1 MHCTLIYGFDQ
12 MDLVF
17 TARSLYTFNSK
28 SPITSLILSIFLSE
42 ILFFISWNKSINSGN
57 TLAMKY
63 FLSLKKELL
72 RTININLSSLESDL
86 QWRKYY
92 YHLNVGEH
100 TQLPKVNSKEKFTYY
115 IFENGYNRDLC
126 FQEDEGD
133 IYLTSLPVMYKK
145 NMLTL
150 HIKHRTTLKEKK
162 RDRLWTLGPKEGI
175 TWVPW
180 VFFLLRI
187 SQPWSRRIWQ
197 HENIIRHQKKKPQ
210 RNSLSLVKRPR
221 RTDSSTEASRT
232 LPAWVVSQETKWRF
246 RLSAMPA
253 K

>member
-1 MHCTLIYGFDQ
+1 
-12 MDLVF
+12 
-17 TARSLYTFNSK
+17 
-28 SPITSLILSIFLSE
+28 
-42 ILFFISWNKSINSGN
+42 
-57 TLAMKY
+57 MKY

-72 RTININLSSLESDL
+72 RTISVKLSSLKSDL

-115 IFENGYNRDLC
+115 IFENGYNRDFC

-145 NMLTL
+145 NILTL
-150 HIKHRTTLKEKK
+150 HTKHRTTLKEKK

-187 SQPWSRRIWQ
+187 SQPWSTRIWQ
-197 HENIIRHQKKKPQ
+197 HENTIRHQKKKPQ
-210 RNSLSLVKRPR
+210 QKSLSLVKGPR
-221 RTDSSTEASRT
+221 RTDSSTEASHT
-232 LPAWVVSQETKWRF
+232 LLLGWCHRRQSGDSGSQQCLLNKITPPQPPWWPCREQYQQWGIPIFVKAGHRALGKQEVHSLGA
-246 RLSAMPA
+246 RALD
-253 K
+253 